1 MANQMIALQAR
12 APQTDFLGNAIQR
25 NAQMMNMMSQ
35 QRAAERQAAQAAQT
49 MEFQAAEE
57 ARKAALHTPAM
68 TKATAEAQAAQIET
82 AMDFNNFVR
91 VGLQYAQSPDQVI
104 DIARKI
110 AAQPQFKD
118 DYFQHA
124 IQVALQ
130 DMPSDPSQFP
140 AWKDKTRF
148 DTLSTDKQLSQKLIE
163 LTSGGETWTTA
174 VPEYAGSGRAPAEV
188 QGTRQKAPV
197 GITYVRGPSGEIIP
211 MPKEA
216 TPGGLVGGERGGGG
230 GYDVVYGFGGYA
242 KPDKPL
248 TSMTLGEVQDFQ
260 RNKLIPA
267 TRGKVGAGP
276 DKGTGAVGKYQIV
289 YSTLQEYAPKVLGAD
304 WKSQPFT
311 AEAQERIAE
320 AIYNDVRGG
329 NLKNTWAGL
338 PNNKPGEYAN
348 VPWAQVR
355 DKIAQ
360 VESGGEGGATTGVQ
374 MGQVLPGTDLEI
386 REKESKTRAAAGA
399 AGTRYDR
406 MIKSA
411 EDLLN
416 SPQLDT
422 IIGNVQG
429 NIPETAL
436 SLSSQGAANA
446 LALYNTLVV
455 RGGFNELQSLRDA
468 SPTGGA
474 LGQVTD
480 RENAMLQQAAATL
493 SRTQDEATF
502 RQRLRNYINELKASK
517 QRVEQ
522 AWERDFGRPF
532 SAGSRP
538 LVEPRGGAAP
548 RNAPAAPPARSGKRA
563 VRTGVHKGRRVVEYS
578 DGSVEYAD

>member
-1 MANQMIALQAR
+1 MPNQMIALQAR

-49 MEFQAAEE
+49 MEFQAADE

-68 TKATAEAQAAQIET
+68 AKAIAEAQAAQIET

-110 AAQPQFKD
+110 AAQPQFKY

-130 DMPSDPSQFP
+130 DMPSDPSQFL
-140 AWKDKTRF
+140 AWKDKIRF

-163 LTSGGETWTTA
+163 LTNGGETWTTA

-188 QGTRQKAPV
+188 PGTRQKAPV
-197 GITYVRGPSGEIIP
+197 GITYIKTDNGIVP
-211 MPKEA
+211 MPKEM
-216 TPGGLVGGERGGGG
+216 TGGGGGLVGGERGGD
-230 GYDVVYGFGGYA
+230 GYDVVFGFGRYGS
-242 KPDKPL
+242 PSKPL
-248 TSMTLGEVQDFQ
+248 TSLTLGEVQDFQ
-260 RNKLIPA
+260 RNTLIPA

-289 YSTLQEYAPKVLGAD
+289 YSTLQEYAPKVLGAN
-304 WKSQPFT
+304 WKSQLFT
-311 AEAQERIAE
+311 PEVQERIAE

-329 NLKNTWAGL
+329 NLKDTWAGL

-348 VPWAQVR
+348 VPWSQVR

-360 VESGGEGGATTGVQ
+360 VESGGGGRRGGNGGGGIR
-374 MGQVLPGTDLEI
+374 MGEVIPGTDFEI
-386 REKESKTRAAAGA
+386 REKESKARAAAGA

-406 MIKSA
+406 MIKAA

-429 NIPETAL
+429 NIPETVL

-468 SPTGGA
+468 SVTGGA

-480 RENAMLQQAAATL
+480 RENVMLQQAAATL
-493 SRTQDEATF
+493 SRTQDEVTF
-502 RQRLRNYINELKASK
+502 RQRLRDYVKELRASK

-538 LVEPRGGAAP
+538 LVGGGDRNAP
-548 RNAPAAPPARSGKRA
+548 RNAPPPA
-563 VRTGVHKGRRVVEYS
+563 TGANIDALLKKYG
-578 DGSVEYAD
+578 G